1 MLSNRAVFEYP
12 DSYDVIVVGAGHAGC
27 EASLAA
33 ARMGARVLVLTGSL
47 EMVAQMSCNPAI
59 GGVAKGHLVKEL
71 DALGGEMAS
80 VIDVTGIQYRRLNSS
95 KGPAVRSTR
104 AQADKRRYRDE
115 MRMRLENQPGLA
127 LRQGEVAKLLVD
139 EVATTTSRGATST
152 RKKIVGVT
160 TTMGVTYRARAVI
173 LTTGTFLR
181 GAIFVGEAKAAG
193 GRAGEAPSIGLSHSL
208 AELGFPLARLKTG
221 TPCRLDRKT
230 IDVAGL
236 ELQPGD
242 DPPPMFRWT
251 TPGTKATP
259 PLPQLSC
266 WITYTNEKTHSII
279 RDGLP
284 RSPLYRKEPRGG
296 GGPAGSAGGEGEL
309 PLGITGTGP
318 RYCPSIED
326 KIVRFADKDR
336 HQIYLEP
343 EGIDSGEVYPN
354 GISTSLPFDVQLAFI
369 RSIPGLER
377 AEMTRPGYAVE
388 YDFID
393 PREIWP
399 TLETRRVQGLYFGGQ
414 INGTS
419 GYEEAAIQGL
429 FAGINAAIALGFGPD
444 AEPLI
449 VRRDQGYGG
458 VLVDDLTTR
467 GTKEPYRMLTS
478 RAEFRLLLREDNA
491 ADRLMPRGR
500 ELGLVDDERWR
511 QFETWQAELASAFDR
526 AKAATFTG
534 TDAVNTQLAAYGS
547 APIVGRR
554 ASLAELYKRPELDW
568 QKIEAIAGA
577 AGLAA
582 WTGSETALERISI
595 ELSYEGYL
603 KRQQADAARLE
614 KADAVRLPD
623 EIDYKT
629 IAGLSREVVEKLE
642 AIRPRSVGQASRIS
656 GITPAAVAILL
667 THLDLQR
674 RGDSSSRRE

>member
-1 MLSNRAVFEYP
+1 VFEYP

-80 VIDVTGIQYRRLNSS
+80 VIDVTGIQFRRLNAS

-104 AQADKRRYRDE
+104 AQADKRRYREE
-115 MRMRLENQPGLA
+115 MKQRLENQTGLA

-139 EVATTTSRGATST
+139 NGR
-152 RKKIVGVT
+152 IVGVQ
-160 TTMGVTYRARAVI
+160 TTMGVVYRARCAI

-181 GAIFVGEAKAAG
+181 GAIFVGEARAAG
-193 GRAGEAPSIGLSHSL
+193 GRAGEAPAVGLSHSL

-230 IDVAGL
+230 LDVDGL

-242 DPPPMFRWT
+242 DPPPMFRWSG
-251 TPGTKATP
+251 PISGRP

-266 WITYTNEKTHSII
+266 WVTYTNDATHAII

-284 RSPLYRKEPRGG
+284 RSPLYRKEI
-296 GGPAGSAGGEGEL
+296 E
-309 PLGITGTGP
+309 GTGP

-326 KIVRFADKDR
+326 KVVRFADKDR

-343 EGIDSGEVYPN
+343 EGLDTTEVYPN
-354 GISTSLPFDVQLAFI
+354 GISTSLPFDVQLAFL
-369 RSIPGLER
+369 RTIPGLER

-393 PREIWP
+393 PREVWP
-399 TLETRRVQGLYFGGQ
+399 TLETRRVGGLYFAGQ

-429 FAGINAAIALGFGPD
+429 LAGINAAIALGFAPGGRTT
-444 AEPLI
+444 EPLI
-449 VRRDQGYGG
+449 LRRDQAYAG

-491 ADRLMPRGR
+491 ADRLMPIGR
-500 ELGLVDDERWR
+500 ALGLVDDARWSR
-511 QFETWQAELASAFDR
+511 FEAWHRELATARDR
-526 AKAATFTG
+526 MERTFVTG
-534 TDAVNTQLAAYGS
+534 TDAVNAQLAAHVS
-547 APIVGRR
+547 APLVARR
-554 ASLAELYKRPELDW
+554 ASLAELMRRPELDW
-568 QKIEAIAGA
+568 HAVERIAAAGGA
-577 AGLAA
+577 AA
-582 WTGSETALERISI
+582 WSGSEAALERMEI
-595 ELSYEGYL
+595 ELTYAGYL
-603 KRQQADAARLE
+603 QRQEADAARLA
-614 KADAVRLPD
+614 KADNVRVPD
-623 EIDYKT
+623 GIDYAS
-629 IAGLSREVVEKLE
+629 IPGLSREVIEKLE
-642 AIRPRSVGQASRIS
+642 QVRPRSVGQASRIS
-656 GITPAAVAILL
+656 GVTPAAVAILI
-667 THLDLQR
+667 THIGIAQR
-674 RGDSSSRRE
+674 RAGTGHSSSQQ